1 MHLSPFELTAILLAA
16 AALFGYLNHR
26 FIRLPQ
32 MIGVMALAL
41 AASVVLVVLGR
52 LGLQPV
58 SALAANVVGQV
69 DYRSLLLEA
78 LLGLLLFAGAL
89 HVNLDDLFEKRHA
102 IASFATI
109 GLLITTALVG
119 TATFYL
125 LRLLGIPIDFGHALL
140 FGAIVAPTDP
150 VAVIGIMRRAGAPAT
165 LEAKIV
171 GESLFNDGIAVVV
184 FATLVAILAGSGGGG
199 EAAAGVG
206 GHGEGHAPVLDTVPA
221 VALFLLREAGGGLV
235 LGLMAGLLGYVALRA
250 VDDHRL
256 EALITASVAVG
267 SYALAGAIAVSA
279 PLTAVVVGL
288 LIGNRGRRLAMS
300 TSTREAL
307 DTFWELVD
315 EILNA
320 LLFLLTGLELLA
332 LTISGSS
339 LLAGVLVV
347 PVVLASRAIGIG
359 TPVAVL
365 RRRHE
370 FSQGAVRVI
379 TWAGLRGGISV
390 ALALS
395 LPSGPERA
403 LLITMT
409 YCVVAFSILVQG
421 PTLSALIGR
430 HLPEGSAAE
439 RLD

>member
-1 MHLSPFELTAILLAA
+1 MHLSSFELTAILLAA

-26 FIRLPQ
+26 LVHLPQ

-41 AASVVLVVLGR
+41 AASALLVLLGGF
-52 LGLQPV
+52 GLEPIA
-58 SALAANVVGQV
+58 ALAASVVAQM
-69 DYRSLLLEA
+69 DYRALVLDA

-102 IASFATI
+102 IASFATA
-109 GLLITTALVG
+109 GLLITTGLVG
-119 TATFYL
+119 TVTYFL
-125 LRLLGIPIDFGHALL
+125 LRLLGLPVDFGHALL

-150 VAVIGIMRRAGAPAT
+150 VAVIGIMRRAGASAS

-184 FATLVAILAGSGGGG
+184 FATLVAILAGAGAGAGDG
-199 EAAAGVG
+199 AAADHAHGPALDSVAAVG
-206 GHGEGHAPVLDTVPA
+206 
-221 VALFLLREAGGGLV
+221 LFLLREAGGGLV
-235 LGLMAGLLGYVALRA
+235 FGVAAGLLGYAALRGI
-250 VDDHRL
+250 DDHRL
-256 EALITASVAVG
+256 EALITAALAVG
-267 SYALAGAIAVSA
+267 SYALAGAIGVSA

-300 TSTREAL
+300 PATREAL

-320 LLFLLTGLELLA
+320 LLFLLTGLELLV
-332 LTISGSS
+332 LTISGAS
-339 LLAGVLVV
+339 LLAGLLAV

-359 TPVAVL
+359 APVAAL

-370 FSQGAVRVI
+370 FSSGAVRVI
-379 TWAGLRGGISV
+379 TWAGLRGGISI

-395 LPSGPERA
+395 LPTGPERA

-409 YCVVAFSILVQG
+409 YCVVAFAILVQG
-421 PTLSALIGR
+421 PTLSALIRR
-430 HLPEGSAAE
+430 HNRDES
-439 RLD
+439 

>member
-1 MHLSPFELTAILLAA
+1 MPLSPFQLTAILLVA

-26 FIRLPQ
+26 LVRLPQ

-41 AASVVLVVLGR
+41 TASVLLVVLGR

-58 SALAANVVGQV
+58 SDLAATVVAQV
-69 DYRSLLLEA
+69 DFRALLLDA

-89 HVNLDDLFEKRHA
+89 HVNLDDLFERRHA
-102 IASFATI
+102 IASFATL

-119 TATFYL
+119 TATFFL
-125 LRLLGIPIDFGHALL
+125 LRLLGMPIDFGHALL

-150 VAVIGIMRRAGAPAT
+150 VAVIGIMRQAGAPNS
-165 LEAKIV
+165 LQAKIV
-171 GESLFNDGIAVVV
+171 GESLFNDGLAVVV
-184 FATLVAILAGSGGGG
+184 FATLVAILAGSGDGP
-199 EAAAGVG
+199 G
-206 GHGEGHAPVLDTVPA
+206 GHGHGPTLDSASSVG
-221 VALFLLREAGGGLV
+221 LFLLREAGGGLV
-235 LGLMAGLLGYVALRA
+235 LGAAAGLLGYATLRGI
-250 VDDHRL
+250 DDHRL
-256 EALITASVAVG
+256 EALITAALAVS
-267 SYALAGAIAVSA
+267 SYALAGAIGVSA
-279 PLTAVVVGL
+279 PLTSVVVGL

-300 TSTREAL
+300 AETREAL

-320 LLFLLTGLELLA
+320 LLFLLTGLELLT

-339 LLAGVLVV
+339 LLAGVLAV
-347 PVVLASRAIGIG
+347 PVVLASRAVGIG
-359 TPVAVL
+359 APVAVL
-365 RRRHE
+365 RQRHD
-370 FSQGAVRVI
+370 FSPAAVRVI

-395 LPSGPERA
+395 LPPGPERA

-421 PTLSALIGR
+421 PTLSALIRR
-430 HLPEGSAAE
+430 HSTDSG
-439 RLD
+439 